1 MSDIDFLVG
10 EAVANVQ
17 DERIVFDAGA
27 EGKPRLYADVGP
39 CVCVDQ
45 TGKPLA
51 LDALVGRA
59 VASVSTDEGVLTL
72 AFSDGAMLRCDPSE
86 DYEAWQVVGG
96 KPEYFVVC
104 LPGGEVAVWDE
115 RTPSIPVS
123 ELRESDPA
131 AAAALEQ
138 MLDEFGMPRPTG
150 FPPADPDQT

>member
-1 MSDIDFLVG
+1 
-10 EAVANVQ
+10 
-17 DERIVFDAGA
+17 
-27 EGKPRLYADVGP
+27 
-39 CVCVDQ
+39 
-45 TGKPLA
+45 
-51 LDALVGRA
+51 
-59 VASVSTDEGVLTL
+59 
-72 AFSDGAMLRCDPSE
+72 MLRCDPSE
-86 DYEAWQVVGG
+86 DCEAWQVVGG